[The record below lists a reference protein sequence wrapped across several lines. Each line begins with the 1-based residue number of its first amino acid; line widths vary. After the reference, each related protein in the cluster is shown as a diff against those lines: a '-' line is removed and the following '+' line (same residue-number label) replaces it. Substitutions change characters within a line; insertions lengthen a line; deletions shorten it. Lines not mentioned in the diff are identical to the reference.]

1 MKTWID
7 FERAPVF
14 EIALTDDLG
23 GQRVFQGMLIE
34 GPQGWG
40 EFSAPRNCDDEGAG
54 RWLTASI
61 EAGTVG
67 WPDPVRGRVPV
78 AVTVPSVDADRAR
91 QIVTDSG
98 CRTAAVRVGQ
108 TGGSLGSDI
117 ARVEAVRDALG
128 PTGAI
133 RCDAGGSWDTD
144 TAPPAIAALDRAAGG
159 LEFIQQPCR
168 TLDEAATL
176 RAHISVPIAMNAIR
190 TAMAAAADIAVV
202 NVADSGGVRRAL
214 RVAEIC
220 GVPCVVAASL
230 QSSVGIAGGLALAG
244 VLPESG
250 FASELAT
257 VALLRGDVVSA
268 GRSLIPVDGYLPVAP
283 MPAAPDPDG
292 LARFAATDPDTV
304 RWWRNRLTAAQRY
317 I

>member
-1 MKTWID
+1 
-7 FERAPVF
+7 V
-14 EIALTDDLG
+14 
-23 GQRVFQGMLIE
+23 
-34 GPQGWG
+34 
-40 EFSAPRNCDDEGAG
+40 N
-54 RWLTASI
+54 
-61 EAGTVG
+61 
-67 WPDPVRGRVPV
+67 
-78 AVTVPSVDADRAR
+78 ADRAR
-91 QIVTDSG
+91 HIVTDSG

-108 TGGSLGSDI
+108 TGGSLGADI
-117 ARVEAVRDALG
+117 ARVEAVRDAIG

-144 TAPPAIAALDRAAGG
+144 TAPSAIAALDRAAGG

-168 TLDEAATL
+168 TLDKAATL
-176 RAHISVPIAMNAIR
+176 RAQIGVPIAMNAVR
-190 TAMAAAADIAVV
+190 TTMAAAADIAVV

-283 MPAAPDPDG
+283 MPAAPDPER

-304 RWWRNRLTAAQRY
+304 RWWRDRLAAAQRY